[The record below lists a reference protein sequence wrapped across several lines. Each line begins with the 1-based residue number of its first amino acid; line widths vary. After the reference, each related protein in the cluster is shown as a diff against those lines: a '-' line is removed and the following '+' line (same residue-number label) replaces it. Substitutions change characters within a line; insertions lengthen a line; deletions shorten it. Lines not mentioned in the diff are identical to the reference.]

1 MLDRNLVAN
10 ELDRVLENLHKR
22 NAGED
27 LISDLEKLSAIITRR
42 RELQTQ
48 TDGLRG
54 ERKKLSKQIGGL
66 MREKK
71 LDEVEQVK
79 HDVTKIGNRL
89 DLLEDERK
97 VLQDQENELLLAFPN
112 LLDPRVPAGV
122 DEEDNEL
129 VAQWGEPKTFDFE
142 PKEHHILGE
151 ELGLYDAE
159 RAAKVAGTRFCIL
172 KGDLAKMERALIQLF
187 LDTAEDNGYTEVVVP
202 YIVNRDTMTGTGQLP
217 KFEDDLFKLT
227 SEINGMDG
235 FLIPTAEVP
244 VTNMFRDEIINEE
257 DLPIHL
263 CAFTPCFRAEAGSYG
278 KDTHGLIRQHQFHK
292 VELVKITKPEDSD
305 AAHLALTNHA
315 CAILEAL
322 ELPYRKMRL
331 CAGDTS
337 FAAQMCFDLEV
348 WLPGQGKYREISS
361 CSNFGEFQA
370 RRMKTRFR
378 PKGSKPQF
386 CHTVNG
392 SGLAVGRTLVAIME
406 NYQQADGSIAIPT
419 VLQPY
424 MRGKTKITLED

>member
-10 ELDRVLENLHKR
+10 QLEHIVENLHKR
-22 NAGED
+22 NANDD
-27 LISDLEKLSAIITRR
+27 LLSDLDKLSAIIARR

-48 TDGLRG
+48 TDSLRG
-54 ERKKLSKQIGGL
+54 DRKRLSKQIGGL

-71 LDEVEQVK
+71 FEEAEQVK
-79 HDVTKIGNRL
+79 QDVTKIGNRL

-97 VLQDQENELLLAFPN
+97 VLQGQEDGLLLIFPN
-112 LLDPRVPAGV
+112 LLDERVPNGT

-129 VAQWGEPKTFDFE
+129 IEQWGEPKQFAFE

-159 RAAKVAGTRFCIL
+159 RAAKIAGSRFSIL

-187 LDTAEDNGYTEVVVP
+187 LDTAEDNGYTEVLVP

-217 KFEDDLFKLT
+217 KFEEDLFKLT

-263 CAFTPCFRAEAGSYG
+263 CAFTPCFRAEAGTYG

-292 VELVKITKPEDSD
+292 VELVKITKPEHSD
-305 AAHLALTNHA
+305 AEHQALTAHA
-315 CAILEAL
+315 CGILEAL

-370 RRMKTRFR
+370 RRMRTRFR
-378 PKGSKPQF
+378 PKGGKPQL
-386 CHTVNG
+386 CHTING

-424 MRGKTKITLED
+424 MRGKTKITLEG

>member
-10 ELDRVLENLHKR
+10 HLDTVLAHLHKR
-22 NAGED
+22 NA
-27 LISDLEKLSAIITRR
+27 SDELLSDMNKLSAVIARR

-48 TDGLRG
+48 TDELRSS
-54 ERKKLSKQIGGL
+54 RKKLSKKIGGL
-66 MREKK
+66 MRDKK
-71 LDEVEQVK
+71 LDEVAAVK
-79 HDVTKIGNRL
+79 EEVTTIGNRL

-97 VLQDQENELLLAFPN
+97 DLQKQEDDLLLAFPN
-112 LLDPRVPAGV
+112 LLDARVPEGNSE
-122 DEEDNEL
+122 DDNEL
-129 VAQWGEPKTFDFE
+129 VETWGTPRTFDFE

-151 ELGLYDAE
+151 EMGLYDAE
-159 RAAKVAGTRFCIL
+159 RAAKIAGARFSIL
-172 KGDLAKMERALIQLF
+172 KGDLARLERALIQFF
-187 LDTAEDNGYTEVVVP
+187 LDTAEDNGYTEVLVP

-217 KFEDDLFKLT
+217 KFEEDLFKLT
-227 SEINGMDG
+227 AEIGGQDG

-244 VTNMFRDEIINEE
+244 VTNMFRDEILSED

-263 CAFTPCFRAEAGSYG
+263 CAFTPCFRAEAGTYG

-305 AAHLALTNHA
+305 AEHHALTDHA
-315 CAILEAL
+315 CGLLQAL

-337 FAAQMCFDLEV
+337 FSAQLCYDLEV
-348 WLPGQGKYREISS
+348 WLPGQNKYREISS

-378 PKGSKPQF
+378 AKGEKKPKL
-386 CHTVNG
+386 CHTING

-406 NYQQADGSIAIPT
+406 NYQQADGSVEIPT

-424 MRGKTKITLED
+424 MRGKTKITL